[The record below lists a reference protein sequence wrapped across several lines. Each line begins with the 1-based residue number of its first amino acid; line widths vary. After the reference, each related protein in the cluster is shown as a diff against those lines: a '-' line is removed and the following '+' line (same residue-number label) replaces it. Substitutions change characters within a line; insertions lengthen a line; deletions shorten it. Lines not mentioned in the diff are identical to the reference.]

1 MGRNAVWTTIARTL
15 SADIA
20 GGHYRAGDRLP
31 SESALSARFGVNRH
45 TIRRALADLAARGA
59 VFPRQGA
66 GVFVAAAPRADYPL
80 GRRVRF
86 RQNVEATGRTPSR
99 DITRVETRRADAAE
113 AQALQIAEGDPVHV
127 AEGVSMADGEPLSAF
142 RSVVP
147 AARFPDFPAAL
158 TRTRSITAAFAEAG
172 VADYVRVQTRLTA
185 KLASPTLALRL
196 RLSEGAPILRAKGVN
211 ADPGGCPVEFGTT
224 WFAGERV
231 TLTVTP
237 EGD

>member
-1 MGRNAVWTTIARTL
+1 MGRSAVWTTIAETL
-15 SADIA
+15 AADIA
-20 GGHYRAGDRLP
+20 GGHYRSGDRLP
-31 SESALSARFGVNRH
+31 SEADLAARFGVNRH
-45 TIRRALADLAARGA
+45 TVRRAIAHLTGQGA
-59 VFPRQGA
+59 VFPRRGA

-99 DITRVETRRADAAE
+99 DITRIETRRADAAE
-113 AQALQIAEGDPVHV
+113 AEALQIAEGDMVHV
-127 AEGVSMADGEPLSAF
+127 AEGVSLADGEPLSAF

-147 AARFPDFPAAL
+147 AARFPDFPEAL
-158 TRTRSITAAFAEAG
+158 ARTRSITAAFAEAG
-172 VADYVRVQTRLTA
+172 VGDYVRVQTRLTA

-196 RLSEGAPILRAKGVN
+196 RLAEGAPILRAKGVN
-211 ADPGGCPVEFGTT
+211 ADPEGRPVEFGTT

-237 EGD
+237 DGD